1 MRVVRLEVESGLLE
15 LEGPNIFLEVTC
27 TNSLG
32 SDTAQALPIGLAP
45 DNDDDN
51 DPAEDDD

>member
-1 MRVVRLEVESGLLE
+1 MEDGILE

-32 SDTAQALPIGLAP
+32 SDTAQALPPGLAP
-45 DNDDDN
+45 DNDTEDEVDD
-51 DPAEDDD
+51 